1 MYKNRNSNSFKKKS
15 SKCEIHLYVNYPGD
29 SFLNANS
36 IISYIFSKSKYFL
49 IHNIQKEYDD
59 FEALSILL
67 IGLFIQV
74 YMITP

>member
-1 MYKNRNSNSFKKKS
+1 MYKNRNSNLFKKKS
-15 SKCEIHLYVNYPGD
+15 TKCD